1 MQVDVLITL
10 GVVTTVI
17 GLLAFSR
24 VTPDVVLLGGLTLLM
39 VVPIHVDGQA
49 GSRLLPL
56 VLRQLLW
63 SPRTGEADHAP
74 TATNGPT

>member
-24 VTPDVVLLGGLTLLM
+24 AAPDVVLMGGLTLLM
-39 VVPIHVDGQA
+39 VIPNHVDGA
-49 GSRLLPL
+49 
-56 VLRQLLW
+56 
-63 SPRTGEADHAP
+63 
-74 TATNGPT
+74 